1 MHQSFYAYNL
11 TRPYPYRWFTPVLVV
26 GGCLFTTLFSLLNVA
41 TNGYELTAKST
52 SDPNST
58 LVERDW
64 LSSVPSFLR
73 GVRSQCDSTIIPLQ
87 SLLKTNNSA
96 LPYTV
101 DRVWRRTEGGGKE
114 TLGSLVYHNQPLQE
128 CRVIFVETNIE
139 VQTRSASQLARI
151 PVGGAVE
158 TRVECFFESEDG
170 RTFLQL
176 SSVYDP
182 IPTSNSSVQYFLYS
196 SPTKQANLYW
206 GSWLM
211 RIYWA
216 DIMRNFAKKNSDEK
230 NRWISANLQV
240 KYSSTRPEI
249 TDDDMRNPDFFYVS
263 CFFNRRGD
271 GAARGDFDFD
281 VCSNGNNNITALS
294 SGSAGALEMPDFWS
308 SYNILSKVM
317 YYTTLA
323 DLGRDDRSIPNLL
336 SRRALV
342 EELSRDLNKTR
353 QGLAPAWQW
362 GIGPEF
368 PSGKAF
374 SAADYSDA
382 DMQVTPSVLASTYLC
397 KVRRLKDP
405 ARLVM
410 SVLVSN
416 LVFLSALW
424 TAYVWVVDVF
434 LVGRATILEL
444 EPRPAQD
451 NGRASP
457 ASMYETEMT
466 PLKPE
471 FQKGVS
477 DGSASVDDFGRTT
490 R

>member
-11 TRPYPYRWFTPVLVV
+11 TRPYPYRWFTPVLII
-26 GGCLFTTLFSLLNVA
+26 GGIIFTTLFSLLNVA

-216 DIMRNFAKKNSDEK
+216 DVMRNFAKKNSDEK

-249 TDDDMRNPDFFYVS
+249 TDDDMKNPDFS
-263 CFFNRRGD
+263 T
-271 GAARGDFDFD
+271 
-281 VCSNGNNNITALS
+281 NGNNNITALS

-308 SYNILSKVM
+308 SYNVLSKAM

-323 DLGRDDRSIPNLL
+323 DLGRDDKSVPNLL

-368 PSGKAF
+368 PSSKAF

-410 SVLVSN
+410 AVLVSN

-424 TAYVWVVDVF
+424 AAYIWIVDVF
-434 LVGRATILEL
+434 LLGRATVLEL
-444 EPRPAQD
+444 DPRPAQG

-477 DGSASVDDFGRTT
+477 GGSASVDDFGRIT